1 MQEAVSSVEK
11 NVSSNVNKAWAE
23 VSNKVSETV
32 SNKVS
37 ETVSH
42 KVSESVNESVQNKIK
57 SSWSAVVGDNP
68 TATVTHS
75 PEETQKWIE
84 HHSRKFAREIR
95 REEIRAESRLN
106 NLIIYGAPE
115 DNKLNGK
122 EKHEN
127 DKKMVDELLQT
138 LEVDHKPENLYRIGD
153 HRDNKDEE
161 KDGKKQRILKVV
173 FKSNEAVKNIM
184 EMANKLAHAPE
195 NLKRLSLEY
204 DMSFEERQILKK
216 KLDEARE
223 KN

>member
-11 NVSSNVNKAWAE
+11 NVSSNVDKAWAE
-23 VSNKVSETV
+23 VSSKVSETV

-42 KVSESVNESVQNKIK
+42 KVSESVNESVENKIK
-57 SSWSAVVGDNP
+57 SLWSAVVGDNP

-84 HHSRKFAREIR
+84 HHSRKFVREIR
-95 REEIRAESRLN
+95 REKIRAESRLN

-122 EKHEN
+122 ENHEN
-127 DKKMVDELLQT
+127 DKKMVDELLRT

-153 HRDNKDEE
+153 HRDSKDEDKDK

-173 FKSNEAVKNIM
+173 FKSNEAVTNIM
-184 EMANKLAHAPE
+184 ERANKLAHAPE

-204 DMSFEERQILKK
+204 DMSLEERQI
-216 KLDEARE
+216 
-223 KN
+223 